1 VRTYVALA
9 SCLVIAAACRGKPK
23 HQEPPKNLATG
34 PGSGSNALKPAPDIQ
49 LPHGNGQPPVKTT
62 GPIDLATLQ
71 KLQGMTF
78 TGFQVQP
85 HGLNPKKG
93 MEVRQKTEDHPRLW
107 ATITVS
113 PCTADGELGE
123 CTPIDLPKWKEKE
136 AQLEASLMR
145 PELIAAPDTVFE
157 LGTTEL
163 NGTPMIFQYQLA
175 QTQPT
180 PMPGTEPAGSA
191 GSGSAAKPAKAGS
204 AAKAGSGSAAK
215 AGSGSAAKAGSGSAA
230 VKLEPGSYSWSHAY
244 TLYYNDGQNQIR
256 VVAEYKDDPLITKEA
271 MAEQVPRTDLENV
284 AQAFMDVYT
293 QAW

>member
-1 VRTYVALA
+1 MRTYVALA

-34 PGSGSNALKPAPDIQ
+34 SAGSGSNALKPAPDIH

-62 GPIDLATLQ
+62 APIDLATLQ
-71 KLQGMTF
+71 KLQAMTF

-85 HGLNPKKG
+85 HGLNALKG

-107 ATITVS
+107 ATITIS
-113 PCTADGELGE
+113 PCTKDGELGE
-123 CTPIDLPKWKEKE
+123 CTPIDLPKWQAKE
-136 AQLEASLMR
+136 AQLKASLMR

-191 GSGSAAKPAKAGS
+191 GSGSATKAAKAAKPAPPPKA
-204 AAKAGSGSAAK
+204 AGSGS
-215 AGSGSAAKAGSGSAA
+215 SAAAPA
-230 VKLEPGSYSWSHAY
+230 VEPGSYAWSHAY

-271 MAEQVPRTDLENV
+271 MAEQVPRADLENV
-284 AQAFMDVYT
+284 AQAFIDVYT